1 MYVYVVFTNIKKVLK
16 FKLLC
21 INFHIKKMT
30 IIFTYHHTN
39 IGRESSR
46 KWKRGGGLDR
56 PKSLFKK
63 GSALGRFCH
72 LTAHNDVLRFENA
85 DPVCSRVKLLL
96 SLTSRI
102 KKNCHRV
109 DTNVFYRMLMGS
121 RDKTRQR
128 SLASLASL
136 SVDNVL
142 PHVPVLDMSA
152 IASPVPQLLWITF
165 VLMDWRGG
173 QLFHP
178 SIFHIHILI
187 LWENL
192 H

>member
-1 MYVYVVFTNIKKVLK
+1 MYVYVVFTNIIKVLK

-21 INFHIKKMT
+21 INFHIKNRQSFLHIT
-30 IIFTYHHTN
+30 TLTSEEN
-39 IGRESSR
+39 RVESGKR
-46 KWKRGGGLDR
+46 VGRGGGLDR
-56 PKSLFKK
+56 PKS

-72 LTAHNDVLRFENA
+72 LTAHNVVSRFENA
-85 DPVCSRVKLLL
+85 DPVCSRVKLLP
-96 SLTSRI
+96 SLTFRI
-102 KKNCHRV
+102 KKTYVIELTLMFSIECKWAV
-109 DTNVFYRMLMGS
+109 D
-121 RDKTRQR
+121 RDKTRLR
-128 SLASLASL
+128 SLASLVFL

-187 LWENL
+187 L
-192 H
+192 

>member
-1 MYVYVVFTNIKKVLK
+1 
-16 FKLLC
+16 
-21 INFHIKKMT
+21 MT

-152 IASPVPQLLWITF
+152 IASPVPQLLWITQCRYICTHGLEGRTTLSSFHFPYSHTHF
-165 VLMDWRGG
+165 VRKLTLMNFYG
-173 QLFHP
+173 
-178 SIFHIHILI
+178 
-187 LWENL
+187 
-192 H
+192 